1 MKRLHCVFVRA
12 IFSLCLILLLAALDL
27 PIAAQ
32 QTSNLAGQTTS
43 PRPDADSI
51 VMTVTVTDKNGRYVS
66 GLDKS
71 AFTIY
76 DNKVPQEIGFFTA
89 KDEPTSIG
97 VIFDVSNSVV
107 EHGREYL
114 VAARDAFLRFIKLS
128 NSENEYFVIGF
139 TDRARLLV
147 DWTHDGEVVEDGL
160 SKLDLTSKKVSQTA
174 LYDACYLGIE
184 KMQGRTYPKQAILLI
199 SDGLDNE
206 SRHTFTGLREQL
218 RASGVLLYSIYI
230 STTDPQSSL
239 AMDGQAVMNELS
251 SITGGMALLPDSK
264 KKVEESFDRIGIELQ
279 HQYLLGF
286 KLLSDKADGKWHQV
300 KIKVTPPT
308 TMLHISN
315 PHARSR
321 EGYYAT
327 KNLR

>member
-1 MKRLHCVFVRA
+1 MAMKRLHCVFVRA

-51 VMTVTVTDKNGRYVS
+51 VMTVTVTDKTRRYVS

-76 DNKVPQEIGFFTA
+76 DNKVPQEMGFFTA

-199 SDGLDNE
+199 SDVLDNE
-206 SRHTFTGLREQL
+206 SL
-218 RASGVLLYSIYI
+218 
-230 STTDPQSSL
+230 
-239 AMDGQAVMNELS
+239 
-251 SITGGMALLPDSK
+251 
-264 KKVEESFDRIGIELQ
+264 
-279 HQYLLGF
+279 
-286 KLLSDKADGKWHQV
+286 
-300 KIKVTPPT
+300 
-308 TMLHISN
+308 
-315 PHARSR
+315 
-321 EGYYAT
+321 
-327 KNLR
+327 